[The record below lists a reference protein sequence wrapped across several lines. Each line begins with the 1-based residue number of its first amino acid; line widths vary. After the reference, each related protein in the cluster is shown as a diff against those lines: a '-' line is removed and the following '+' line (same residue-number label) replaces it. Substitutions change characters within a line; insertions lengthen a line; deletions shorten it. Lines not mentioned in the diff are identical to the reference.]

1 MMTQK
6 NRILVTGASGFLGS
20 RLVKQ
25 LVARGESVKAFVR
38 AGSRLEMFA
47 GLPPEAFELAY
58 GDVLVRDSVY
68 RALASCSRLIHVAG
82 NFSMWAQDPAS
93 IMEPAVLGT
102 KNVLWAAER
111 RGIERIVI
119 TSSVGVLG
127 VTDGPTTLTESH
139 GFNVEDPETYYL
151 SKLRADEIVRE
162 AQSTGL
168 PIVSVLPAA
177 LFGPGDWKPTPNGRL
192 LLDYLRR
199 SPDFRVPIFEG
210 GFNLVDVDDVAMG
223 HVLALER
230 GRPGE
235 RYILGGDNVTYE
247 QLFSTLSDL
256 TGLAAPGGRV
266 GRATLELLAV
276 FVKLWARWTGEPPP
290 ITRKLIKHRVN
301 KYSWVSSEKAE
312 HDLGYR
318 HRPHR
323 ETLDRAIRWYLRNR
337 YLTEQQ
343 ARRIWLELR
352 TA

>member
-1 MMTQK
+1 MADRNT
-6 NRILVTGASGFLGS
+6 ILVTGASGFLGS

-25 LVARGESVKAFVR
+25 LVARGETVKGFVR
-38 AGSRLEMFA
+38 AGSNLGMLQ
-47 GLPPEAFELAY
+47 GLPKDRFALAY
-58 GDVLVRDSVY
+58 GDVLVEDTVY
-68 RALASCSRLIHVAG
+68 RALSGCNRLIHVAG
-82 NFSMWAQDPAS
+82 NFSMWSPNPES
-93 IMEPAVLGT
+93 ILAPAVLGT
-102 KNVLWAAER
+102 KNVLAATQKR
-111 RGIERIVI
+111 KIERIVI

-127 VTDGPTTLTESH
+127 VADGPTTLDESH
-139 GFNVEDPETYYL
+139 AFNVVDPEVYYL
-151 SKLRADEIVRE
+151 SKLRADEVVKE
-162 AQSTGL
+162 AITEGL
-168 PIVSVLPAA
+168 PIIRVLPSA

-199 SPDFRVPIFEG
+199 SPDFHVPVFDG
-210 GFNLVDVDDVAMG
+210 GFNLVDVDDIAMG

-256 TGLAAPGGRV
+256 TGLSAPGRHMGL
-266 GRATLELLAV
+266 ATWGLIAI
-276 FVKLWARWTGEPPP
+276 FFKLWARWNGEVPPV
-290 ITRKLIKHRVN
+290 TYKLLKHRID

-312 HDLGYR
+312 RELGYR

-323 ETLDRAIRWYLRNR
+323 ETLDRSIRWYLKNG
-337 YLTEQQ
+337 YLTDHQ